1 MRGWRRMVSVTVGV
15 LATAGL
21 VISGSGPALAVDPPQ
36 AYVVLYAA
44 DDLACGALLLS
55 AQVSPSGPA
64 DVSVYIE
71 NQNAHKACVGWLER
85 SSNKG
90 KTWVIVSP
98 KVSVPS
104 SNTVFTWAKTG
115 DYADGPGLRARSCVR
130 KGTGPV
136 VCSAAMSL
144 SKSKQ
149 RDTGASAPVGY
160 MQRQVHNSSFICS
173 GTLSSAAAAKIAT
186 SVVDAFISNFSSTKP
201 CSGVL
206 QESTNGGKTWHAV
219 SATHII
225 PAPDND
231 NAILTMGFTARY
243 ADGKGHLA
251 RVCITVAKK
260 TSCTKGW

>member
-1 MRGWRRMVSVTVGV
+1 MRGWRRMVSVTVGAI
-15 LATAGL
+15 ATAGL
-21 VISGSGPALAVDPPQ
+21 VIGGSMPALAADPPQ
-36 AYVVLYAA
+36 AYVVFNAA

-55 AQVSPSGPA
+55 AQVSPAGPA

-71 NQNAHKACVGWLER
+71 NQNAHKACIGWLER

-90 KTWVIVSP
+90 KTWLVVSP

-104 SNTVFTWAKTG
+104 STTVFTWAKTG

-130 KGTGPV
+130 AGTGPV

-149 RDTGASAPVGY
+149 HDTGAASPVGY
-160 MQRQVHNSSFICS
+160 MQRQVHNPPFTCS
-173 GTLSSAAAAKIAT
+173 GTLSSTAASKTAK

-206 QESTNGGKTWHAV
+206 QESTNGGRTWHAV

-225 PAPDND
+225 PAPDNY
-231 NAILTMGFTARY
+231 NAILTMGFVARY

-260 TSCTKGW
+260 QYCTKGW